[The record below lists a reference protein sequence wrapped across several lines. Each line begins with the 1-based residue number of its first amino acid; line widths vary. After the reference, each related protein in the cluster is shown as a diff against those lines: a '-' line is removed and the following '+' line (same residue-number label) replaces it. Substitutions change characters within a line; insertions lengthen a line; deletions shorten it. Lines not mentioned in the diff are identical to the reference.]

1 MRCSHNIFKQEE
13 NQMKKLFS
21 LALAL
26 VLVLSMATVAM
37 ASTVDGSGST
47 TYTDMSQVTITK
59 NYTLTN
65 PGTTSPAETIT
76 FTVSQPTITGND
88 AATAPANLPTVSSI
102 VYQAG
107 DAGTAAKT
115 ATITLPTYTDVGIY
129 TYKIT
134 ENGNNKAGVTYYGTQ
149 FTLVVSVVMDET
161 NGKVRV
167 AGVHCEDMTQDGSRK
182 TSEFTNVYS
191 AGSLSVTKNV
201 TGLYGDTNKYF
212 DVKVKLNGEAGKVYE
227 SIAVSGGSNSANPT
241 SVTVGEEYTF
251 KLKDDDTIT
260 FSNIPYGVTYTV
272 VEADY
277 TSAGYDVA
285 SYTFSDSAQKIDS
298 ASDCVTITNNKGGS
312 VDTGVALDSLPFILI
327 LAVCAGAAVLMTVK
341 RRKSEY

>member
-1 MRCSHNIFKQEE
+1 
-13 NQMKKLFS
+13 MKKLFS

-37 ASTVDGSGST
+37 ASTADSGGF
-47 TYTDMSQVTITK
+47 TDMSQVTITK
-59 NYTLTN
+59 RYTLTN

-88 AATAPANLPTVSSI
+88 AATAPAALPTVSPI

-167 AGVHCEDMTQDGSRK
+167 AGVHCEDMTESGAQK
-182 TSEFTNVYS
+182 TSEFTNIYS
-191 AGSLSVTKNV
+191 AGCLNVSKKV
-201 TGLYGDTNKYF
+201 TGLYGDTTKYF
-212 DVKVKLNGEAGKVYE
+212 DVQVTLNGEAGKVYE
-227 SIAVSGGSNSANPT
+227 AIAVSGGSNGANPT
-241 SVTVGEEYTF
+241 SVTVGESYTF
-251 KLKDDDTIT
+251 KLKDGDTIT

-272 VEADY
+272 VESDY
-277 TSAGYDVA
+277 TGAGYDA
-285 SYTFSDSAQKIDS
+285 AGYEFSDREQKIDS

-327 LAVCAGAAVLMTVK
+327 LAVCAGTAVLMVVK